1 MNREELVQDLREV
14 RDSGLVNMFD
24 RRGVIEVLEGFGYD
38 DSATKVSEMKA
49 EEYLEV
55 LEEI

>member
-38 DSATKVSEMKA
+38 DSATKVSEMEA